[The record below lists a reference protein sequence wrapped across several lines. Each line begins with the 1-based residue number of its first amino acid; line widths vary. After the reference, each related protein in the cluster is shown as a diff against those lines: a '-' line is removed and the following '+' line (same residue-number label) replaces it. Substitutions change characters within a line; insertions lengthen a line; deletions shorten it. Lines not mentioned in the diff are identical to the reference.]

1 MHMPYKVLQRAE
13 WEKPIIPLVLPKLPD
28 GWTYALVPVDLEDT
42 FQQLFWCYTC
52 VYGYKGQGGKTER
65 HSRERMKKQLKL
77 EGGASKK
84 GVSKKVVRKAG
95 ASKRGEPKDGELKEG
110 APEDGAEK
118 GGASEKIESKE
129 LGRLFCRIQ

>member
-1 MHMPYKVLQRAE
+1 M
-13 WEKPIIPLVLPKLPD
+13 
-28 GWTYALVPVDLEDT
+28 LVPVDLEDT
-42 FQQLFWCYTC
+42 FQQLFWYYTC
-52 VYGYKGQGGKTER
+52 VYGYKGQGGSKLITQEEFEKRTRKVKIAMFEETER